1 MALAGYNFNEKKSEK
16 ALRKTVGKPNPTNKI
31 LICLS
36 FWDGDHAQ
44 ACKLA
49 RLLTDLE
56 DRHSELADFLFVARF
71 DAKHDDTTVKYL
83 SRRFNVFT
91 HTSKKRGTG
100 WPNGC
105 NSLFF
110 GSMEWVYHKMAAG
123 KIPNYKAIFNIGAD
137 SGPLKRDWLPRISN
151 AWDST
156 AGHKKIY
163 VAGPF
168 LQGEQGNR
176 DHINGDAML
185 LSGDLKFLKWLAVTV
200 GDMRVP
206 VGWDWALAGDF
217 KRWGWENFPFIKSH
231 WRRPYMS
238 HEDWDAE
245 YNDGTV
251 WLHGL
256 KSDDLLD
263 ISRKNL
269 V

>member
-1 MALAGYNFNEKKSEK
+1 MALAAYDFNQKK
-16 ALRKTVGKPNPTNKI
+16 AGKTMNRASRPAPTNKI
-31 LICLS
+31 LICLP
-36 FWDGDHAQ
+36 FWEGDRQQ
-44 ACKLA
+44 AMKLA

-56 DRHSELADFLFVARF
+56 SQHSDLADFLFVARF
-71 DAKHDDTTVKYL
+71 DCAHDDETVRYVT
-83 SRRFNVFT
+83 RRFNTFT
-91 HTSKKRGTG
+91 YTSKKRGTG

-105 NSLFF
+105 NSIFF
-110 GSMEWVYHKMAAG
+110 GAMEWIYHKMSVG

-137 SGPLKRDWLPRISN
+137 SGPLRKDWLPKISA

-156 AGHKKIY
+156 VARRKIC

-168 LQGEQGNR
+168 LKGEQGNR
-176 DHINGDAML
+176 DHINGDAIL
-185 LSGDLKFLKWLAVTV
+185 LSGDLAFMKWLAVKV
-200 GDMRVP
+200 GDMRVS

-217 KRWGWENFPFIKSH
+217 CKRGWENFPFIKSH

-238 HEDWDAE
+238 HVDWDAE

-251 WLHGL
+251 WLHGV

-269 V
+269 VG